1 MAKNTKGAASWRPA
15 EPADMPYQKARR
27 EWDARIGATVVQAA
41 NWRLVAFAQLGLL
54 LVASVG
60 MIVLG
65 AQPKAVPHLVQV
77 DKLGAASRAAEREV
91 RRPRRA
97 RCGRPSGGAG
107 CSRRCSRT

>member
-1 MAKNTKGAASWRPA
+1 
-15 EPADMPYQKARR
+15 
-27 EWDARIGATVVQAA
+27 
-41 NWRLVAFAQLGLL
+41 
-54 LVASVG
+54 